1 LSTGKTL
8 KEFIMSVINSN
19 ISALTAQSALAA
31 NSRSQTT
38 AMQQLSTGLRINGAK
53 DDAAGLAIAAKMT
66 SQIRGLDQAVRNAN
80 DGISLLQTADGSLT
94 AVSDMLQRMREISV
108 QASSDSNVSADR
120 TALNNEFTQLRNE
133 INRVASNTQW
143 NGMNILDK
151 SIASGT
157 GALKFQVGANA
168 GQTIELTLGNY
179 QTNSASQGTTAVV
192 ATTANGTGPGHAT
205 PAAQVSTITIA
216 GTPALG
222 DVISVSVGDK
232 SFVHKV
238 TAGAA
243 TVQTVAEIATAIQT
257 GLGGASGITGVGITL
272 NAGIMTFTAS
282 STAAG
287 SNTFSIG
294 TSQAGLLSAVRTSD
308 ITTQTGANSAVG
320 AVDATIAQVS
330 SGRSEIGATINR
342 LTYAAENLTNVSTNT
357 SASRSRVQDTD
368 FAKASTALARTQI
381 IAQAATAMLAQANQS
396 QQSVLALLK

>member
-1 LSTGKTL
+1 
-8 KEFIMSVINSN
+8 MSVINSN

-38 AMQQLSTGLRINGAK
+38 SMQQLSTGLRINSAK
-53 DDAAGLAIAAKMT
+53 DDAAGMAIAAKMT

-108 QASSDSNVSADR
+108 QAASDSNVTSDR
-120 TALNNEFTQLRNE
+120 TALNNEFSQLRNE

-151 SIASGT
+151 SIDSGS
-157 GALKFQVGANA
+157 GLLNFQVGANA
-168 GQTIELTLGNY
+168 GQTIAMTIGNFS
-179 QTNSASQGTTAVV
+179 TTSATQGTTAAV
-192 ATTANGTGPGHAT
+192 TTTTPASGPGAS
-205 PAAQVSTITIA
+205 AAQESTLTIA

-222 DVISVSVGDK
+222 DIISVSVGDK

-238 TAGAA
+238 TAGAEA
-243 TVQTVAEIATAIQT
+243 VQTPTEIALAIQV
-257 GLGGASGITGVGITL
+257 GLGGAAGVTGVGSTL
-272 NAGIMTFTAS
+272 NAGVMTFTSS
-282 STAAG
+282 STAYG
-287 SNTFSIG
+287 SNSFSIG

-308 ITTQTGANSAVG
+308 ITTQAGANSAIG
-320 AVDATIAQVS
+320 AVDAAMAQVS

-342 LTYAAENLTNVSTNT
+342 LTYAADNLTNVSTNT
-357 SASRSRVQDTD
+357 SASRSRVQDTN
-368 FAKASTALARTQI
+368 FAKASTELARTQI

>member
-1 LSTGKTL
+1 
-8 KEFIMSVINSN
+8 MSVINSN

-120 TALNNEFTQLRNE
+120 TALNNEFTQLRTE

-151 SIASGT
+151 SINSST
-157 GALKFQVGANA
+157 GLLKFQVGANA

-179 QTNSASQGTTAVV
+179 QTNSATQGTTAVV

-238 TAGAA
+238 VAGAA
-243 TVQTVAEIATAIQT
+243 TVQTVTEIAAAIQT

-272 NAGIMTFTAS
+272 SSGVMTFTAS

>member
-1 LSTGKTL
+1 
-8 KEFIMSVINSN
+8 MSVINSN

-108 QASSDSNVSADR
+108 QASSDSNVTSDR

-216 GTPALG
+216 GAPALG

-243 TVQTVAEIATAIQT
+243 TVQTVTEIAVAIQT

-272 NAGIMTFTAS
+272 NAGVMTFTAS

>member
-1 LSTGKTL
+1 
-8 KEFIMSVINSN
+8 MPVINSN

-53 DDAAGLAIAAKMT
+53 DDAAGMAIAAKMT

-108 QASSDSNVSADR
+108 QASSDSNVTSDR

-151 SIASGT
+151 SIASST
-157 GALKFQVGANA
+157 GVLNFQVGANA
-168 GQTIELTLGNY
+168 GQTIQMTIGNFS
-179 QTNSASQGTTAVV
+179 TTSATQGTTAV
-192 ATTANGTGPGHAT
+192 ATTTTPAGGPG
-205 PAAQVSTITIA
+205 AAGAQISTLTIA

-222 DVISVSVGDK
+222 DIISVSVGDK

-243 TVQTVAEIATAIQT
+243 AVQDVTEIALAIQA
-257 GLGGASGITGVGITL
+257 GLGGAAGVKGVGIVL
-272 NAGIMTFTAS
+272 NAGLMTFT
-282 STAAG
+282 STSAVYG
-287 SNTFSIG
+287 SNSFSIG

-308 ITTQTGANSAVG
+308 ITTQSGANSAIG
-320 AVDATIAQVS
+320 AVDSALAQVS
-330 SGRSEIGATINR
+330 GGRSEIGATINR
-342 LTYAAENLTNVSTNT
+342 LTYAADNLTNVSTNT

-368 FAKASTALARTQI
+368 FAKASTELARTQI
-381 IAQAATAMLAQANQS
+381 IAQAATAMLAQATQS
-396 QQSVLALLK
+396 QQRVLALLK

>member
-1 LSTGKTL
+1 
-8 KEFIMSVINSN
+8 MPVINSN

-31 NSRSQTT
+31 NSRAQSSS
-38 AMQQLSTGLRINGAK
+38 MQQLSTGLRINSAK
-53 DDAAGLAIAAKMT
+53 DDAAGMAIAAKMT

-108 QASSDSNVSADR
+108 QASSDSNVSSDR
-120 TALNNEFTQLRNE
+120 TALNNEFSQLRNE

-157 GALKFQVGANA
+157 GLLKFQVGANA
-168 GQTIELTLGNY
+168 GQTIEMTLGNFS
-179 QTNSASQGTTAVV
+179 TASATQGTTAAVTT
-192 ATTANGTGPGHAT
+192 TTAGSGPGAT
-205 PAAQVSTITIA
+205 AAAQVSTLTIA

-222 DVISVSVGDK
+222 DIISVSVGDK
-232 SFVHKV
+232 SYVHKV

-243 TVQTVAEIATAIQT
+243 AVQTVTEIALAIQG
-257 GLGGASGITGVGITL
+257 GLGGASGVTGVGITL
-272 NAGIMTFTAS
+272 NAGVMTFTS
-282 STAAG
+282 SSGAYG
-287 SNTFSIG
+287 SNTFSI
-294 TSQAGLLSAVRTSD
+294 SANQAGLLSSVRGSD
-308 ITTQTGANSAVG
+308 ITTQANANSAIG
-320 AVDATIAQVS
+320 AVDSALAQVNG
-330 SGRSEIGATINR
+330 GRAEIGATINR
-342 LTYAAENLTNVSTNT
+342 LTYAADNLTNVSTNT

-368 FAKASTALARTQI
+368 FAKASTELARTQI

>member
-1 LSTGKTL
+1 
-8 KEFIMSVINSN
+8 MSVINSN

-38 AMQQLSTGLRINGAK
+38 SMQQLSTGLRINSAK
-53 DDAAGLAIAAKMT
+53 DDAAGMAIAAKMT

-108 QASSDSNVSADR
+108 QASSDSNVTSDR
-120 TALNNEFTQLRNE
+120 TALNNEFSQLRSE

-157 GALKFQVGANA
+157 GLLKFQVGANA
-168 GQTIELTLGNY
+168 GQTIEMTLGNFS
-179 QTNSASQGTTAVV
+179 TNSATQGTTAAV

-205 PAAQVSTITIA
+205 PAAQVSTLTIA

-222 DVISVSVGDK
+222 DIISVSVGDK

-238 TAGAA
+238 TSGTGA
-243 TVQTVAEIATAIQT
+243 VQNVTEIAAAISA
-257 GLGGASGITGVGITL
+257 GLGTVSGVGVAASNGVL
-272 NAGIMTFTAS
+272 TFTSS
-282 STAAG
+282 STAYG
-287 SNTFSIG
+287 SNTFSI
-294 TSQAGLLSAVRTSD
+294 SANQAGLLSAVRGSD
-308 ITTQTGANSAVG
+308 ITTQANANSAIG
-320 AVDATIAQVS
+320 AVDSALAQVNG
-330 SGRSEIGATINR
+330 GRSEIGATINR
-342 LTYAAENLTNVSTNT
+342 LTYAADNLTNVSTNT

-368 FAKASTALARTQI
+368 FAKASTELARTQI

>member
-1 LSTGKTL
+1 
-8 KEFIMSVINSN
+8 MSVINSN

-243 TVQTVAEIATAIQT
+243 TVQTVTEIAVAIQT

-272 NAGIMTFTAS
+272 NAGVMTFTAS

-342 LTYAAENLTNVSTNT
+342 LTYAADNLTNVSTNT
-357 SASRSRVQDTD
+357 AASRSRILDTD
-368 FAKASTALARTQI
+368 YAKATTELARTQI
-381 IAQAATAMLAQANQS
+381 IQQAATAMLAQANQAP
-396 QQSVLALLK
+396 QSVLSLLR

>member
-1 LSTGKTL
+1 
-8 KEFIMSVINSN
+8 MSVINTNVNALYSQN
-19 ISALTAQSALAA
+19 AMKTNARAMSAS
-31 NSRSQTT
+31 
-38 AMQQLSTGLRINGAK
+38 MEQLSTGNRVNSAK
-53 DDAAGLAIAAKMT
+53 DDAAGMAIAAKMT

-108 QASSDSNVSADR
+108 QASSDSNVTSDR
-120 TALNNEFTQLRNE
+120 TALNNEFSQLRNE

-151 SIASGT
+151 SIASST
-157 GALKFQVGANA
+157 GVLNFQVGANA
-168 GQTIELTLGNY
+168 GQTIQMTLGNFS
-179 QTNSASQGTTAVV
+179 TASATQGTTAAVV
-192 ATTANGTGPGHAT
+192 TGTAGAGPGAT
-205 PAAQVSTITIA
+205 GAQISTLTIA

-222 DVISVSVGDK
+222 DIISVSVGDK

-238 TAGAA
+238 TAGTGA
-243 TVQTVAEIATAIQT
+243 VQTVDEIALAIRNGLGAVT
-257 GLGGASGITGVGITL
+257 GLAVTGGNSGVATNGAL
-272 NAGIMTFTAS
+272 AFTAGS
-282 STAAG
+282 IAYG

-308 ITTQTGANSAVG
+308 ITTQAGANSSIG
-320 AVDATIAQVS
+320 AVDAALAQVS
-330 SGRSEIGATINR
+330 TGRSEIGATINR
-342 LTYAAENLTNVSTNT
+342 LTYAADNLTNVSTNT

-368 FAKASTALARTQI
+368 FAKSSTALARTQI

>member
-1 LSTGKTL
+1 
-8 KEFIMSVINSN
+8 
-19 ISALTAQSALAA
+19 
-31 NSRSQTT
+31 
-38 AMQQLSTGLRINGAK
+38 MQQLSTGLRINGAK

-238 TAGAA
+238 TAGSNSSNRRRDCNSD
-243 TVQTVAEIATAIQT
+243 TDRSWRSFGHNRGGHYPECRCHDFYCIEHCR
-257 GLGGASGITGVGITL
+257 GLQY
-272 NAGIMTFTAS
+272 F
-282 STAAG
+282 
-287 SNTFSIG
+287 FHWYK
-294 TSQAGLLSAVRTSD
+294 
-308 ITTQTGANSAVG
+308 
-320 AVDATIAQVS
+320 
-330 SGRSEIGATINR
+330 SGRF
-342 LTYAAENLTNVSTNT
+342 AE
-357 SASRSRVQDTD
+357 RCPDQ
-368 FAKASTALARTQI
+368 
-381 IAQAATAMLAQANQS
+381 
-396 QQSVLALLK
+396 

>member
-1 LSTGKTL
+1 
-8 KEFIMSVINSN
+8 MSVINSN

-38 AMQQLSTGLRINGAK
+38 SMQQLSTGLRINSAK
-53 DDAAGLAIAAKMT
+53 DDAAGMAIAAKMT

-94 AVSDMLQRMREISV
+94 AVTDMLQRMREISV
-108 QASSDSNVSADR
+108 QASSDSNVSSDR
-120 TALNNEFTQLRNE
+120 TALNNEFSQLRNE

-151 SIASGT
+151 SIASST
-157 GALKFQVGANA
+157 GVLNFQVGANA
-168 GQTIELTLGNY
+168 GQTIQMTLGNFS
-179 QTNSASQGTTAVV
+179 TASATQGTTAAVV
-192 ATTANGTGPGHAT
+192 TGTPGAGPGAT
-205 PAAQVSTITIA
+205 GAQISTLTIA

-222 DVISVSVGDK
+222 DIISVSVGDK

-238 TAGAA
+238 TAGTGA
-243 TVQTVAEIATAIQT
+243 VQTVDEIAIAIRNGLGAVT
-257 GLGGASGITGVGITL
+257 GLAVTGGNSGVATNGAL
-272 NAGIMTFTAS
+272 AFTAG
-282 STAAG
+282 STAYG

-308 ITTQTGANSAVG
+308 ITTQAGANSSIG
-320 AVDATIAQVS
+320 AVDAALAQVS
-330 SGRSEIGATINR
+330 TGRSEIGATINR
-342 LTYAAENLTNVSTNT
+342 LTYAADNLTNVSTNT

-368 FAKASTALARTQI
+368 FAKSSTALARTQI

>member
-1 LSTGKTL
+1 
-8 KEFIMSVINSN
+8 MSVINSN

-108 QASSDSNVSADR
+108 QASSDSNVTSDR

-143 NGMNILDK
+143 NGTNILDK

-238 TAGAA
+238 VAGAA
-243 TVQTVAEIATAIQT
+243 TVQTVTEIAVAIQT
-257 GLGGASGITGVGITL
+257 GLGGASGITGVGIGL
-272 NAGIMTFTAS
+272 AAGVMTFTAS

>member
-1 LSTGKTL
+1 
-8 KEFIMSVINSN
+8 MSVINSN
-19 ISALTAQSALAA
+19 ISALTAQSSLAA
-31 NSRSQTT
+31 NSRAQS
-38 AMQQLSTGLRINGAK
+38 ASMQQLSTGLRINGAK

-120 TALNNEFTQLRNE
+120 TALNNEFTQLRTE

-151 SIASGT
+151 SINSST
-157 GALKFQVGANA
+157 GLLKFQVGANA

-238 TAGAA
+238 VAGAA
-243 TVQTVAEIATAIQT
+243 TVQTVTEIAVAIQT
-257 GLGGASGITGVGITL
+257 GLGGASGITGVGIGL
-272 NAGIMTFTAS
+272 AAGVMTFTAS

-308 ITTQTGANSAVG
+308 ITTQTGANSAIG
-320 AVDATIAQVS
+320 AVDASMAQVS

-381 IAQAATAMLAQANQS
+381 ITQAATAMLAQANQS

>member
-1 LSTGKTL
+1 
-8 KEFIMSVINSN
+8 MSVINSN

-151 SIASGT
+151 SINSST
-157 GALKFQVGANA
+157 GLLKFQVGANA

-243 TVQTVAEIATAIQT
+243 TVQTVTEIALAIQT
-257 GLGGASGITGVGITL
+257 GLGGAAGITGVGITL
-272 NAGIMTFTAS
+272 NAGVMTFTAS

-308 ITTQTGANSAVG
+308 ITTQTGANSAIG
-320 AVDATIAQVS
+320 AVDASMAQVS